1 LLSLFLFSGAG
12 FSLSDLSE
20 DKNNITFLDLTIGTG
35 GMYPINKNVAIDI
48 RLPFT
53 ISTAEV
59 DSTRITD
66 SSFGVKAGFS
76 IFL

>member
-1 LLSLFLFSGAG
+1 
-12 FSLSDLSE
+12 
-20 DKNNITFLDLTIGTG
+20 
-35 GMYPINKNVAIDI
+35 MYPIKKNVAIDI

-59 DSTRITD
+59 DGTKITN
-66 SSFGVKAGFS
+66 SSFGVKAEFS

>member
-1 LLSLFLFSGAG
+1 
-12 FSLSDLSE
+12 
-20 DKNNITFLDLTIGTG
+20 
-35 GMYPINKNVAIDI
+35 MYPIKKNVAIDI